1 MNSINNVALKNR
13 NPICVNISRRTNLI
27 HFPQSRSA
35 VTFILIWKNTMI
47 WQFSE
52 KVEITHRI
60 YPSGNEYSIY
70 NVAEST
76 YYMLSFSY
84 TLYNVLLYIL
94 EKETATRKF
103 FLISCEKI
111 CEQIFLKQKKKRK
124 TFIFQKISVN
134 VMIFYVLLLLWII
147 VWLKYLCDINVIF
160 ILINPYIP

>member
-84 TLYNVLLYIL
+84 TLYNVLYIL

-111 CEQIFLKQKKKRK
+111 CEQIFLKQKKKK
-124 TFIFQKISVN
+124 ED
-134 VMIFYVLLLLWII
+134 FYFSKNI
-147 VWLKYLCDINVIF
+147 C
-160 ILINPYIP
+160 